1 MNGSNYRK
9 LQCNLQCSKNSRLR
23 LKFLNVI
30 IHSCSFFKRTS
41 LSLKALRGQFSG
53 VALRQVSGNTFLCT
67 FSSFLTAVSS

>member
-1 MNGSNYRK
+1 MVRITGSYSVI
-9 LQCNLQCSKNSRLR
+9 CNA

-41 LSLKALRGQFSG
+41 LSLKAQQGQFSG

-67 FSSFLTAVSS
+67 FSSFLLAVSS